1 MTRTTSRLALLLA
14 AAALALGGCAGS
26 SPTGGGGSTGGEA
39 SEPAPAES
47 TPADDSGSSDGGAA
61 DLTVADSSLGEI
73 VVDAEGMTVY
83 MFDNDT
89 QGSGTSTCEGQ
100 CLVNWPP
107 VPPAGDE
114 PVASGVEG
122 ELGTITAT
130 DGSTQIT
137 LNGWPLYYFKGDSA
151 PGDVN
156 GQAVQDIW
164 WVLDPSGEVIRDT
177 AG

>member
-26 SPTGGGGSTGGEA
+26 TTDGGGTGGEA
-39 SEPAPAES
+39 SEPAPAET
-47 TPADDSGSSDGGAA
+47 TPAEDEGGGGTA
-61 DLTVADSSLGEI
+61 DLAVAESSLGEI

-89 QGSGTSTCEGQ
+89 QGSGESSCSGQ

-107 VPPAGDE
+107 VAPAGDE
-114 PVASGVEG
+114 PVADGVEG

-137 LNGWPLYYFKGDSA
+137 LNGWPLYYFIGDEA

-164 WVLDPSGEVIRDT
+164 WVLDPTGEVIRDT
-177 AG
+177 PAAG